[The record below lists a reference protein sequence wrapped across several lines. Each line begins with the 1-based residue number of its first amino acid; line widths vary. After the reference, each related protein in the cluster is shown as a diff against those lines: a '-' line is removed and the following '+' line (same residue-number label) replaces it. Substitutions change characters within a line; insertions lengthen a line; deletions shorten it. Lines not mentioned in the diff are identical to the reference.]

1 GDVFPIPDGHIP
13 ETSARVM
20 SFTDPTSKMSK
31 SDPTVKS
38 RILILDDPDVMRKRI
53 RSAVTDS
60 DPEIRYDTEVKPGIA
75 NLLEIMSACTHRSID
90 DLVDEYAGAGYGA
103 FKDAVADAVLEE
115 LAPFKPRYKALT
127 NGDVRAILREGGER
141 ASTLAGPYEA
151 EVRKAVGI
159 KGYR

>member
-1 GDVFPIPDGHIP
+1 
-13 ETSARVM
+13 M
-20 SFTDPTSKMSK
+20 SFTEPTAKMAK
-31 SDPTVKS
+31 SDPKEKS
-38 RILILDDPDVMRKRI
+38 RVLILDDPDVIRKRI

-60 DPEIRYDTEVKPGIA
+60 DPEVRYDTETKPGIA
-75 NLLEIMSACTHRSID
+75 NLLEIMSACTGRSID
-90 DLVDEYAGAGYGA
+90 DLVNEYQGAGYGA

-127 NGDVRAILREGGER
+127 NGDVRAVLREGGKR
-141 ASTLAGPYEA
+141 ARELAGPYES